1 LALIFLLSLFF
12 DFACASWQCLF
23 KNDGVDISPCCLEN
37 ASFMPRISAYGSLL
51 LLAGIYSSWLDS
63 LNKEEIVF
71 FFLLNCFHIFFG
83 GKIDSDT
90 KKVFPFLLLNN
101 FGVLTSV
108 VICLLPFCQKD
119 KDSHRPG
126 KGSEPNIHAGKTM
139 TVCPK

>member
-51 LLAGIYSSWLDS
+51 LLAEIYSSWLDS

-71 FFLLNCFHIFFG
+71 FFLLNCFHIFFAE
-83 GKIDSDT
+83 KWIAT
-90 KKVFPFLLLNN
+90 LKRF
-101 FGVLTSV
+101 FG
-108 VICLLPFCQKD
+108 F
-119 KDSHRPG
+119 
-126 KGSEPNIHAGKTM
+126 
-139 TVCPK
+139 TVK